1 MHDQN
6 ELKLT
11 EEEIACGIPMIVIY
25 DHPRD
30 FPGVAYV
37 ARVWEGIKPGRV
49 YMTSDSVWRIR
60 NAIRRYTGLCKMPRM
75 IGEDPCIKEV
85 WL

>member
-1 MHDQN
+1 MKGHE

-11 EEEIACGIPMIVIY
+11 EEEISCGIPMIVIY

-49 YMTSDSVWRIR
+49 YMAADSISKIR
-60 NAIRRYTGLCKMPRM
+60 RAIRMHTDLCKMPKM